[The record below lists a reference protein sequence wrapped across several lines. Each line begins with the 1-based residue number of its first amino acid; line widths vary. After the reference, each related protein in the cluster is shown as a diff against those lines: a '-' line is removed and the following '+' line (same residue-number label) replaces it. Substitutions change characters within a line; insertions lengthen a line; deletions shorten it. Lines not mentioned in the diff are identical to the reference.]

1 MFEGF
6 VEKRLAGL
14 VRDLQRL
21 VRIPSVKSKP
31 SPGAPFGFESRRCL
45 NEMLLIAAELGFTA
59 RSIDG
64 YCGEV
69 IYGEGTRSLGVLTH
83 LDVVP
88 AEDGWRCP
96 PFAGE
101 IVDGRMVGRGTADD
115 KGPAIAS
122 LYALAVL
129 RDAGFQPK
137 KEIRLIFGTD
147 EETGSGDMA
156 YYREHC
162 PLPDMSFSPDAL
174 FPVVNAEKGIT
185 HLRLRKARTSSTLRS
200 FRSGVRPNVVPD
212 TASCE
217 IVCGRAVLARVL
229 EALPHPYTHE
239 LAEKNGILRAAVYGR
254 SAHGSSPELG
264 ANAAIALAK
273 ALKEATDDPAAAD
286 LWALARCFDAPHDGA
301 RLNIPFRDEPSG
313 ALTANLGLLGF
324 DGQVITGDVDIRYPV
339 TYTYEDVAS
348 GMISVLQPMGFT
360 LEPLS
365 RTAPLYVPEDNEL
378 VSTLLAVFKEKTGRA
393 ERPLAIGG
401 GTYARHIQNA
411 VAFGALLPE
420 QENVTHQK
428 DEYTELS
435 HLAFLTDILALA
447 MLRLTERP

>member
-1 MFEGF
+1 MFEAF
-6 VEKRLAGL
+6 VEKRMTDL
-14 VRDLQRL
+14 VRNLQRL
-21 VRIPSVKSKP
+21 IRIPSVKSKP

-45 NEMLLIAAELGFTA
+45 DEMLRIAEELGFQTHN
-59 RSIDG
+59 IDG

-69 IYGEGTRSLGVLTH
+69 VYGEGMRSLGVLTH

-101 IVDGRMVGRGTADD
+101 IMDGRMIGRGTADD
-115 KGPAIAS
+115 KGPAVAS

-162 PLPDMSFSPDAL
+162 PMPDMSFSPDAL

-185 HLRLRKARTSSTLRS
+185 HLRLRKARAGSALRS

-212 TASCE
+212 EAFCE
-217 IVCGRAVLARVL
+217 IVCDQTALKRTL

-239 LAEKNGILRAAVYGR
+239 LAEKDGILWVTIHGR

-273 ALKEATDDPAAAD
+273 ALQENTDDPAATD
-286 LWALARCFDAPHDGA
+286 LWALARCLDAPYDGSG
-301 RLNIPFRDEPSG
+301 LGIPFRDEPSG
-313 ALTANLGLLGF
+313 ALTANLGLLSY

-339 TYTYEDVAS
+339 TCTYEDIAS

-393 ERPLAIGG
+393 EKPLSIGG

-428 DEYTELS
+428 NEYTELS

-447 MLRLTERP
+447 ILRLTERP